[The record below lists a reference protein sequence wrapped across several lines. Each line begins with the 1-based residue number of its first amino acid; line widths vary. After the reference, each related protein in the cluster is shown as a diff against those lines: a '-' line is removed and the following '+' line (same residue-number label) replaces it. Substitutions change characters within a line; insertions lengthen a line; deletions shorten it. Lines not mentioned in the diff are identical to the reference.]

1 MNEELA
7 PLLDADRELIAQQYA
22 EFLLAVIEADDIAQV
37 HAGLIDAAEAL
48 ADSSPDIREGAR
60 YLVQQRLN
68 EPREPQA

>member
-1 MNEELA
+1 MNEVA

-22 EFLLAVIEADDIAQV
+22 EFLLAAIEADDIAQV

-48 ADSSPDIREGAR
+48 ADWSPDIRERAR